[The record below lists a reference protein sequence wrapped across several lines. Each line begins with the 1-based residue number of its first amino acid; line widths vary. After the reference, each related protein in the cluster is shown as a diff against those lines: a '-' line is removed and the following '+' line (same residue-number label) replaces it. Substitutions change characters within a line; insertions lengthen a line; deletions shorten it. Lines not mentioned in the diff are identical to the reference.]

1 MNTLRLVIT
10 FCALTFITTGVLAQ
24 SEEMKLKDDQMD
36 SQIDESSKVSAA
48 YAISLFNFISLVEE
62 DKDSSEVVEGN
73 KPFSFME
80 LIQNFI
86 YTIPRSLLI
95 FS

>member
-24 SEEMKLKDDQMD
+24 SEEMKLKENQMD
-36 SQIDESSKVSAA
+36 SVIEESSKVSAA

-62 DKDSSEVVEGN
+62 EKDSSKVVDN
-73 KPFSFME
+73 SNSFNFLE
-80 LIQNFI
+80 LIHTFI
-86 YTIPRSLLI
+86 YTIPRSFLI

>member
-1 MNTLRLVIT
+1 MKALRLVIT

-24 SEEMKLKDDQMD
+24 SEEMKLKENQMD
-36 SQIDESSKVSAA
+36 SISEESSKVSAA

-62 DKDSSEVVEGN
+62 EKDSTEVVDGSN
-73 KPFSFME
+73 SFNFLE

-86 YTIPRSLLI
+86 YTIPRSLFI

>member
-1 MNTLRLVIT
+1 MNALRLVLT

-24 SEEMKLKDDQMD
+24 SEEMKLKEKQVD
-36 SQIDESSKVSAA
+36 SICEESSKVSAA
-48 YAISLFNFISLVEE
+48 YATSLFNFISLVEE
-62 DKDSSEVVEGN
+62 EKDSTEVVDGS
-73 KPFSFME
+73 KSFSFLE